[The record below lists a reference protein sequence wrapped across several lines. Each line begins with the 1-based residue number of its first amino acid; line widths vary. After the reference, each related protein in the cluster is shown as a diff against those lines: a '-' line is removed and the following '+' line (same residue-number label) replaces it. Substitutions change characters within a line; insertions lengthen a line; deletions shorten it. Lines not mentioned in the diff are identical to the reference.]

1 MIVVTGGAGFIG
13 SAIVWKLNKLGE
25 SDVII
30 VDELGKDEKW
40 KNLTGIKFYDFI
52 NKDEFINHP
61 DSLLDSGIKAII
73 HMGANSSTTEKDA
86 DHLLN
91 NNFEYTR
98 KLAQFSVK
106 NNIRFIYASS
116 AATYGDGSLGFDDD
130 ETIVPRLRPLNMYGY
145 SKNLFD
151 IWAIKENLMDKITG
165 IKYFNVYGPNEYHKG
180 DMRSVV
186 NKAYEQILATGKVK
200 LFKSQLAT
208 YKDGEQMRDFVY
220 VKDAID
226 MTLYFLDKKEINGL
240 FNVGS
245 GKART
250 WNDLVTA
257 IFKALNKPVNIEYID
272 IPGHL
277 AAKYQ
282 YLTEAKLDK
291 IKKAGYSKSISL
303 LEDGVT
309 DYVKN
314 YLIKNNYLD
323 FNDD

>member
-25 SDVII
+25 SNVII

-40 KNLTGIKFYDFI
+40 KNLTGLKFYDFV
-52 NKDEFINHP
+52 NKDEFINHL
-61 DSLLDSGIKAII
+61 DGLHDSGIKAII

-86 DHLLN
+86 DHLLQ

-98 KLAQFSVK
+98 KLAQFSVR

-151 IWAIKENLMDKITG
+151 IWAIKENLMNKIAG

-186 NKAYEQILATGKVK
+186 NKAYEQILATSKVK
-200 LFKSQLAT
+200 LFKSQLAA

-226 MTLYFLDKKEINGL
+226 MTLYFLDKKEKNGL

-257 IFKALNKPVNIEYID
+257 IFKALNKSVNIEYID
-272 IPGHL
+272 MPDHL

-282 YLTEAKLDK
+282 YLTEAKLNK
-291 IKKAGYSKSISL
+291 IKKAGYSNSISS